1 MSKYDTPEN
10 LCEALTVFINEIR
23 EQAAAIRAYVNVFCE
38 NPPNNVFLQRAY
50 DAIWRELLS
59 EIARIFDS
67 AGEGT
72 NKNCTLLRLKLLCLT
87 EPYSALFPGGA
98 KDNLIQ
104 SLDDLFARY
113 NQLPI
118 KKSRRKQLAHHDLK
132 QVIAGKCIEIS
143 LEQVE
148 GLIVITTE
156 TFANIYTRLY
166 SYCFEIPFPDY
177 DILVK
182 CFERDIN
189 KLIDFHKKQ

>member
-1 MSKYDTPEN
+1 MFRNDKLDFICDT
-10 LCEALTVFINEIR
+10 LLVFVKEVN
-23 EQAAAIRAYVNVFCE
+23 EQAAAIRAYCNVFSDQEC
-38 NPPNNVFLQRAY
+38 NNVYINRAN

-72 NKNCTLLRLKLLCLT
+72 NKNCTLLRLKLLCLS

-104 SLDDLFARY
+104 SLDDLFVRY

-132 QVIAGKCIEIS
+132 QVIGGECIEIS
-143 LEQVE
+143 FEQVE
-148 GLIVITTE
+148 NLVKNTTE
-156 TFANIYTRLY
+156 VFSKIYTRFSLGV
-166 SYCFEIPFPDY
+166 FEISFPDY
-177 DILVK
+177 KILVE
-182 CFERDIN
+182 CFERDIKN
-189 KLIDFHKKQ
+189 LLPHL